1 MRTFAMLLFC
11 LWRAIP
17 SGAQTPVE
25 FSIFK
30 SFYRPDVTIQWRTAC
45 SASETARWRLEAIL
59 RREESSQAL
68 QHKSLRGLSAPQG
81 VLRFDTSGLPL
92 GRYAIDASMWDAS
105 GKIICAQTLL
115 FPVLANPQITSR
127 LVTVRASDNMLI
139 VQGKPFFPLGIYES
153 PATEDYIKKLK
164 EAGFN
169 LCHLSG
175 GVSPFLPKILD
186 TLQAYGLKAWI
197 SVSHLLDFSQEAEKK
212 REQLARY
219 VELLGHHRGL
229 LCWESID
236 EPAWGK
242 QSAEG
247 LYEGYC
253 FLRALDQQHII
264 WTNHA
269 PRNTIAELAHFNRAT
284 DIAGADIYPVPEG
297 VGHSDLPNKTISVVG
312 DETDKN
318 RQAVLGEKPVFMVL
332 QGFGWAELS
341 KPDPKRPPVMPT
353 FKQSRFMAYDAILHG
368 ANGLLY
374 WGTHYT
380 KKPSRFWS
388 ELRSLISELAAL
400 QDILAS
406 ETLPASAAAQIV
418 RITEH
423 KGSAPAPASRV
434 ARPPVRLMH
443 KRHNR
448 FNYLFLINES
458 PEARNVVL
466 SLPPALKAQ
475 RWRRLFEGK
484 ELGAAKH
491 RLALSLAGYD
501 VAVLSDNL
509 RFADKRKDFSAEWQQ
524 ATFASA
530 SDFLEPGNLLRN
542 PGFEGDADKDGL
554 PDGWAASLAFTA
566 ALSAHAHGGKVAL
579 QLRGIGGEAAPLAVQ
594 RNVEIE
600 AGRKY
605 RFSAWIKTESDVQT
619 RFYVEWHTDTFHAFC
634 LPWTRGT
641 GDWQKLEYEFTALPD
656 PQGQAYAVVQVRGEG
671 VAYFDDVRLELVE

>member
-1 MRTFAMLLFC
+1 MRTFALLFF
-11 LWRAIP
+11 LWMAMPI
-17 SGAQTPVE
+17 GAQTPVE

-30 SFYRPDVTIQWRTAC
+30 SFYRSEVAIQWRTAC
-45 SASETARWRLEAIL
+45 SASEMTRWRLEATL
-59 RREESSQAL
+59 RPEASSQTI
-68 QHKSLRGLSAPQG
+68 QHKSLKRLSAPQG
-81 VLRFDTSGLPL
+81 ALRFDTSGLPQ
-92 GRYAIDASMWDAS
+92 GRYAIDVSVWDAE
-105 GKIICAQTLL
+105 GKIIGAQTLL
-115 FPVLANPQITSR
+115 FPILANPQIASR

-153 PATEDYIKKLK
+153 PATEAYIKNLK

-175 GVSPFLPKILD
+175 GVSPFLPQILD
-186 TLQAYGLKAWI
+186 TLHANGLKAWI

-212 REQLARY
+212 RAQLARY
-219 VELLGHHRGL
+219 VDLLGNHPGL

-269 PRNTIAELAHFNRAT
+269 PRNTMAELAHFNRAT

-297 VGHSDLPNKTISVVG
+297 VGHSDMPNKTISVVG

-318 RQAVLGEKPVFMVL
+318 RQAVWNQKPIFMVL

-341 KPDPKRPPVMPT
+341 TPDPERPPVMPT
-353 FKQSRFMAYDAILHG
+353 FEQSRFMAYDAILHG

-374 WGTHYT
+374 WGTNYT

-406 ETLPASAAAQIV
+406 ETLSASAAAQIV
-418 RITEH
+418 RITKH
-423 KGSAPAPASRV
+423 KGTRPALALLVERPA
-434 ARPPVRLMH
+434 VRLMH
-443 KRHNR
+443 KQHNR
-448 FNYLFLINES
+448 FNYLFLVNES
-458 PEARNVVL
+458 PGAWNVVL

-484 ELGAAKH
+484 ELRAANH
-491 RLALSLAGYD
+491 RLALSLSGYD

-509 RFADKRKDFSAEWQQ
+509 RFADIRKDFSAEWQQ
-524 ATFASA
+524 ASFAPA
-530 SDFLEPGNLLRN
+530 SVFQEPGNLLRN
-542 PGFEGDADKDGL
+542 PGFEGDTDNDGL
-554 PDGWAASLAFTA
+554 PDGWAASLALTA
-566 ALSAHAHGGKVAL
+566 ALSSHAHGGKAAL

-594 RNVEIE
+594 RNVDLQ

-605 RFSAWIKTESDVQT
+605 RFSAWIKTEGDVQT

-671 VAYFDDVRLELVE
+671 VAYFDDVRLELME